1 MNLPELNES
10 TVDDDGSTVRRDGP
24 FCSSSVVVTC
34 QNTDNSVIKQYRIVG
49 TQHRALS

>member
-10 TVDDDGSTVRRDGP
+10 TVDDDGSTVRRDG
-24 FCSSSVVVTC
+24 VVVTC